1 MGHGAVLH
9 ACTIDDECL
18 IGMNCTIL
26 DGARIGRQS
35 IIAAGAVVP
44 MGANIPEGSLVAGV
58 PAKVKKTL
66 SYAERGNIKNWAE
79 KYLVVK
85 EAHRKLN
92 LS

>member
-26 DGARIGRQS
+26 DGARIGEQS

-58 PAKVKKTL
+58 PAKVKKLSLKPSVGTL
-66 SYAERGNIKNWAE
+66 RTGLKNT
-79 KYLVVK
+79 
-85 EAHRKLN
+85 
-92 LS
+92 